1 MKVRTLLTSL
11 LVVAVVGACSGGK
24 DDAASPVVTPGDGP
38 SGGTIVTVGAVQLSL
53 PAQME
58 PLEGDDGGSG
68 ITKGRYRSTVQDD
81 HGRAAAVV
89 VPVADQAQRAA
100 KAEGEA
106 LVGYQKDVAKG
117 TDLRS
122 GPIDWP
128 GFESAYGIEYDAAGA
143 QAGDPLHN
151 LVVVASTKEG
161 GLVNV
166 SVAAP
171 PTLFDSLQLKAAV
184 ASLQPARVRS

>member
-1 MKVRTLLTSL
+1 MLLT
-11 LVVAVVGACSGGK
+11 G
-24 DDAASPVVTPGDGP
+24 
-38 SGGTIVTVGAVQLSL
+38 
-53 PAQME
+53 
-58 PLEGDDGGSG
+58 
-68 ITKGRYRSTVQDD
+68 Y
-81 HGRAAAVV
+81 VV
-89 VPVADQAQRAA
+89 VPELPADVSTVGVSFGFG
-100 KAEGEA
+100 AEVEDVP
-106 LVGYQKDVAKG
+106 VGQGPLTPAD
-117 TDLRS
+117 S